1 MKWLNDSRV
10 SLKLLIFMAVMVMVN
25 AQAFADFTFGEPEN
39 MGPTLNT
46 SSRDEEPGISSD
58 GLSIYFCS
66 QRPGGYG
73 GYDMYVTTRATEQ
86 DEWGPPVNLGPTVNS
101 SSDDFSE
108 DISADGLELYFGSNR
123 PGSSNYDIWV
133 AKRATIHDDW
143 TTPINLGS
151 NINSSSWEGCPSISD
166 DGLEL
171 YFWTNRPG
179 GAGGYDIWVS
189 RRDTKQDEWGP
200 AMNVGPPIN
209 SSSTEL
215 CMDIT
220 SDGLVLIFVSA
231 RQGSY
236 GGDIGDLWMS
246 RWSEIDE
253 SWGTQI
259 NLGPEVN
266 TSGDENGP
274 CISSDGSMLYYS
286 SNRPGGSGGA
296 DMWQIPIIP
305 IVDFNGD
312 GVVDI
317 DDLIIMIENWGTGQ
331 SLCDIG
337 PMPWGDGIVDRADLE
352 VLMEYWQQLVDVAAH
367 WKLDET
373 EGNIAYDSSGY
384 HYDANVIGDP
394 NWQPYNGMIDGAIEL
409 DGINDYISTPFTL
422 NPGSGSF
429 SVFAWIKGGLPG
441 QVIFSQADG
450 VNWLSADSLDGC
462 LMTEL
467 MAVGGRTEQ
476 QPLISSA
483 LITDGGW
490 HRIGFVWDDTNRI
503 LYVDDIEAASDTQP
517 HLAGSEGNLY
527 IGVGNDFEP
536 GTFWSG
542 LIDDVRVYK
551 RAVTP

>member
-1 MKWLNDSRV
+1 MKWLNDYRV
-10 SLKLLIFMAVMVMVN
+10 SFMLFVFIAVIVIVN
-25 AQAFADFTFGEPEN
+25 TRAIADFSFGEPEN
-39 MGPTLNT
+39 MGQTLNT

-66 QRPGGYG
+66 QRPGGLG
-73 GYDMYVTTRATEQ
+73 GYDMYITTRATVQ
-86 DEWGPPVNLGPTVNS
+86 DEWGPPVNLGPTINS

-133 AKRATIHDDW
+133 AKRATTQDDW

-171 YFWTNRPG
+171 YFWSDRTDG
-179 GAGGYDIWVS
+179 VGGYDIWVS
-189 RRDTKQDEWGP
+189 RRDTIQDEWGP
-200 AMNVGPPIN
+200 AMNVSSPIN

-215 CMDIT
+215 CMDVT
-220 SDGLVLIFVSA
+220 SDGLMLIFVSA

-246 RWSEIDE
+246 RRSAIGEN
-253 SWGTQI
+253 WGTPI

-286 SNRPGGSGGA
+286 SNRPGGSGNA
-296 DMWQIPIIP
+296 DMWQVPIIP

-312 GVVDI
+312 GVVAI
-317 DDLIIMIENWGTGQ
+317 DDLIIMIEKWGTSD

-337 PMPWGDGIVDRADLE
+337 PLPWGDGIVDRADLE
-352 VLMEYWQQLVDVAAH
+352 VLMEYWDQLVDVAAY

-373 EGNIAYDSSGY
+373 EGNIAYDSSVNY
-384 HYDANVIGDP
+384 YDANVIGDP
-394 NWQPYNGMIDGAIEL
+394 NWQPYTGMVDGAIEL
-409 DGINDYISTPFTL
+409 DGVNDYISAPFVL
-422 NPGSGSF
+422 NPGSGLF
-429 SVFAWIKGGLPG
+429 SVFAWIKGGAPG
-441 QVIFSQADG
+441 QVILSQADG
-450 VNWLSADSLDGC
+450 VNWLLADSSDGC
-462 LMTEL
+462 LMTEFRA
-467 MAVGGRTEQ
+467 MGGRSEQ
-476 QPLISSA
+476 MLVSSV
-483 LITDGGW
+483 LITDGNW
-490 HRIGFVWDDTNRI
+490 HRIGFVWDGADRV
-503 LYVDDIEAASDTQP
+503 LYVDDIEVAKDT
-517 HLAGSEGNLY
+517 HSYLTESEGDLY
-527 IGVGNDFEP
+527 IGVGNDLEH

-542 LIDDVRVYK
+542 LIDDVRIYNRVI
-551 RAVTP
+551 TP